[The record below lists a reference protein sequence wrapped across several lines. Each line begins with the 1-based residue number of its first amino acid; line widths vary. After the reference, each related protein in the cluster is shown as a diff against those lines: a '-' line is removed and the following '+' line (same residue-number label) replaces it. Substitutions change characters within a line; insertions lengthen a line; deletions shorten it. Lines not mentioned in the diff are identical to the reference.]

1 MYSCMD
7 DQARIFDRLRSAE
20 HQPSPPDVGP
30 CADGELGMQDR
41 DLKNTN
47 VSPRRLEERVGQLLV
62 KTEAGRRSESG
73 RFASPPPL
81 SERKGRSAKG
91 PVSWSDRDS
100 QGKERGGDRSRGSSA
115 DSLCRRTPER
125 VKKDRDVAVVSSDVN
140 AYLSLLDDH
149 GKREGISGEDEA
161 MQLVREF
168 AARKLHAFSGPPG
181 SK

>member
-1 MYSCMD
+1 MD
-7 DQARIFDRLRSAE
+7 DQARIFERLRSAE
-20 HQPSPPDVGP
+20 RQPSPPDVVGP
-30 CADGELGMQDR
+30 CADGEHGMQDR
-41 DLKNTN
+41 DIGNEN
-47 VSPRRLEERVGQLLV
+47 VSPRRHAERDGQLL
-62 KTEAGRRSESG
+62 AR

-81 SERKGRSAKG
+81 SESKGRCAKG
-91 PVSWSDRDS
+91 SVSWSDRDT
-100 QGKERGGDRSRGSSA
+100 QGRERGGDRSRGSSA

-125 VKKDRDVAVVSSDVN
+125 VKKDRDLAVVSSDVN

-168 AARKLHAFSGPPG
+168 AARKLQAFSGPPG